1 MSIRLLDALATTGAL
16 ADVFSDRSL
25 VGAMCRFEAA
35 LARVEGE
42 LGLIPA
48 AAAGPIAAAAEPD
61 AFACAE
67 IAAAAPATG
76 TIAIAFVEQLRTIVG
91 ASDPASAAYVHWGA
105 TSQDVTD
112 TALVLLL
119 LRVRPLLQAD
129 HQRTVRALR
138 TLSDE
143 HAGSVMV
150 GRTLMQ
156 PAAPVTFGLKAAAW
170 RAACVR
176 GWADIE
182 AAFAGAC
189 VLQFGGAAGTLASL
203 GDRGL
208 EVSAALGRELGLPVP
223 AAPWHAH
230 RDRLAALVAA
240 CGVYT
245 GTLGKM
251 ATDIALLMQPEIAE
265 AAESGGGSST
275 MPQKRNPAGCAVA
288 IAAATRVPGLVGS
301 FLSGLIQQHERGVG
315 GGHAELPT
323 VAAVMQAT
331 GAAAAAIARTVET
344 LRVDAVRM
352 RANLDA
358 THGGVLAERAAL
370 LLAPALGRD
379 AAHRLVAGAAAR
391 SASTGQML
399 VEVLAADPA
408 AAAALTPTD
417 LASLEHPDAYLG
429 VAEALR
435 RRLLEDA

>member
-1 MSIRLLDALATTGAL
+1 MSIRLLDALATTPAL
-16 ADVFSDRSL
+16 ADVFSDRSV

-35 LARVEGE
+35 LARAEGA
-42 LGLIPA
+42 LGVIPA
-48 AAAGPIAAAAEPD
+48 AAAGPIAAAAKPE
-61 AFACAE
+61 AFDCAA

-76 TIAIAFVEQLRTIVG
+76 TIAIAFVDELRAIVG
-91 ASDPASAAYVHWGA
+91 ASDRPSAAYVHWGA

-119 LRVRPLLQAD
+119 LRVRPLLEGD

-143 HAGSVMV
+143 HAGSVMA

-176 GWADIE
+176 GWADVE
-182 AAFAGAC
+182 RAFANAC

-203 GDRGL
+203 GARGL
-208 EVSAALGRELGLPVP
+208 EVSAALGRELELPVP

-245 GTLGKM
+245 GTLGKI

-288 IAAATRVPGLVGS
+288 IAAATRIPGLVGS
-301 FLSGLIQQHERGVG
+301 FLSGLIQQHERGLG

-331 GAAAAAIARTVET
+331 GAAAAAIARVVET
-344 LRVDAVRM
+344 LDVNAARM

-358 THGGVLAERAAL
+358 TLGVVLAERAAL
-370 LLAPALGRD
+370 LLTPALGRD
-379 AAHRLVAGAAAR
+379 AAHQLVAAAAAR
-391 SASTGQML
+391 AASTGQT
-399 VEVLAADPA
+399 LATILGADPA
-408 AAAALTPTD
+408 AAALTRED
-417 LASLEHPDAYLG
+417 LGSLDRPDTYLG
-429 VAEALR
+429 VADALR
-435 RRLLEDA
+435 RRLLEDH